1 MINVMP
7 CNKLSQ
13 RMWKIINL
21 GFNILLRF
29 LSHSNIDPKS
39 FTVIKLENNYETL
52 QNILVTP
59 FSFSHIAQFS
69 FIAGENA
76 IKIIHV
82 DFLFPICILK
92 HENYDLAWVI
102 SRECCRCSQI
112 HIRVE
117 KELVMPNNFGKN
129 WIMLE

>member
-1 MINVMP
+1 M
-7 CNKLSQ
+7 
-13 RMWKIINL
+13 RY
-21 GFNILLRF
+21 
-29 LSHSNIDPKS
+29 SNIDPKR

-59 FSFSHIAQFS
+59 FSFSHIAQFY

-102 SRECCRCSQI
+102 SREWCRCSQI
-112 HIRVE
+112 QIAVE
-117 KELVMPNNFGKN
+117 KELVMPNNMGKN
-129 WIMLE
+129 RIMLN

>member
-1 MINVMP
+1 MP
-7 CNKLSQ
+7 CKNYSYEYEKLLMLDQ
-13 RMWKIINL
+13 I
-21 GFNILLRF
+21 FF
-29 LSHSNIDPKS
+29 CDFFHSNIDPKS
-39 FTVIKLENNYETL
+39 FTVIKLKNNYETL

-92 HENYDLAWVI
+92 HENYDLA
-102 SRECCRCSQI
+102 
-112 HIRVE
+112 
-117 KELVMPNNFGKN
+117 
-129 WIMLE
+129 